1 MNDRARRRLASL
13 QKELKGTHRLE
24 STKRRRIEAAIKTL
38 KSDSLSRQSKA
49 AHTPPSNV
57 KRGTTARETVA
68 AQGKQS
74 GGGLRTKAGPV
85 RTSNKQPVKMARPA
99 APKRKPLGNKSSRQL
114 GVAGGRPGK
123 SPTPKP
129 ATKKPATKITK
140 PLPKTVN
147 RNKPQNLMR
156 DTRGTSVPEAEQ
168 RKFQKEQQLK
178 ARSKKAHQSPT
189 ARRATAA
196 ATKRKAVEKKHGK
209 GFKKIPTRPPSRGA
223 VAGKKIGKAL
233 KAKGSAAIAAF
244 RKKAKAQAAKNR
256 NKAPHKLKKI
266 PVRKPAK
273 KKPAKKKS
281 WWDIYGK

>member
-13 QKELKGTHRLE
+13 QKELKGTPSNLT
-24 STKRRRIEAAIKTL
+24 TKRNRISASIKKL
-38 KSDSLSRQSKA
+38 RQDSLSRQSKA

-57 KRGTTARETVA
+57 KRGTTARSTVA

-114 GVAGGRPGK
+114 GVAAGRPGK

-129 ATKKPATKITK
+129 ATPKPATKITK

-156 DTRGTSVPEAEQ
+156 DTRGTSVPAAEQ
-168 RKFQKEQQLK
+168 RKFQKEQ
-178 ARSKKAHQSPT
+178 QSPT

-196 ATKRKAVEKKHGK
+196 ATKRKAVEKKYGK

-223 VAGKKIGKAL
+223 VAGKKIGKAV

-244 RKKAKAQAAKNR
+244 RKKVKAQAAKNR